1 MAFLNDFGW
10 LFWVRIRNP
19 SISDK
24 DLELHLHKQLAEIER
39 QLLVKGHEI
48 MNPQTEENVEEYQ
61 ERLNEYLK
69 TAEDIK
75 KSDLAI
81 QT

>member
-1 MAFLNDFGW
+1 M
-10 LFWVRIRNP
+10 
-19 SISDK
+19 SI
-24 DLELHLHKQLAEIER
+24 ETGEVQLAEIER